1 MQPDAVSDVSVH
13 PYASLVAL
21 GTGQRHFPLPGADY
35 EEEEEDEDGG
45 HDGEERRLLTP
56 EAGASRLVLYKVPPR
71 RVAEG
76 EGEEEEGAA
85 ATAMAE

>member
-1 MQPDAVSDVSVH
+1 MH
-13 PYASLVAL
+13 PYAGLVAL

-35 EEEEEDEDGG
+35 DADGEGEEEEVVDDGG

-71 RVAEG
+71 GMAEAGEG
-76 EGEEEEGAA
+76 EGAAA